1 MPSID
6 IVQPHKKSMKDA
18 KAAVDRVAD
27 KIGERFDV
35 ECGWNGNTMAFSRSG
50 VSGEIRLG
58 KDEVRVVVNL
68 GFLLSALKGPIES
81 EIHRVLEREFG

>member
-6 IVQPHKKSMKDA
+6 IVQPHDKSMKDA

-27 KIGERFDV
+27 KIAERFQVD
-35 ECGWNGNTMAFSRSG
+35 CGWKGNTMEFKRSG
-50 VSGEIRLG
+50 VTGEITVA

-81 EIHRVLEREFG
+81 EIHRVLEREFA

>member
-6 IVQPHKKSMKDA
+6 IVQRHNKSMKDA
-18 KAAVDRVAD
+18 KASVDRVAE
-27 KIGERFDV
+27 KIGERFQV
-35 ECGWNGNTMAFSRSG
+35 ACGWKGNTLEFTRSG
-50 VSGEIRLG
+50 VNGEIRLA

-81 EIHRVLEREFG
+81 EIHRVLEREFA